1 MSPHVITATVNGETR
16 RWERDDIDAA
26 LQLRN
31 ALIKDGVV
39 PGSGEPASNVVLL
52 IAGQKAVVI
61 PAGGWQGPRAK
72 SETAD

>member
-39 PGSGEPASNVVLL
+39 PGSGEPATDVVLL
-52 IAGQKAVVI
+52 IAGHKAVVI
-61 PAGGWQGPRAK
+61 PKEGWGGPRPKEAA
-72 SETAD
+72 AD